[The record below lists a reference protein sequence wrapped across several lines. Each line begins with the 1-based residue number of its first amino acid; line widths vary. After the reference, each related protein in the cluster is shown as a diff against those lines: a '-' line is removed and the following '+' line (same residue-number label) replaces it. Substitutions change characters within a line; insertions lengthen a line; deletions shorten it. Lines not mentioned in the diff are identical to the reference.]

1 MSLRYKE
8 IVFLSL
14 TITFLT
20 TCRQDFEIE
29 EEQNTVDLFEEES
42 NSTVSFLALGDSYS
56 VGEGL
61 EGEQNWPE
69 RLFDSVKKN
78 DDTIKIIA

>member
-20 TCRQDFEIE
+20 TCRQDFEI
-29 EEQNTVDLFEEES
+29 LFF
-42 NSTVSFLALGDSYS
+42 NSTILHFKVFYFLYFSNQATMCATFVIKLL
-56 VGEGL
+56 GL
-61 EGEQNWPE
+61 EAIP
-69 RLFDSVKKN
+69 
-78 DDTIKIIA
+78 

>member
-29 EEQNTVDLFEEES
+29 EEQNTVDVFEEEN
-42 NSTVSFLALGDSYS
+42 NSTVSF
-56 VGEGL
+56 
-61 EGEQNWPE
+61 
-69 RLFDSVKKN
+69 
-78 DDTIKIIA
+78 